1 MKILSPIYPHFNLGV
16 LLLRLG
22 IGVSFVCHGWPKLQA
37 GPELWEPLG
46 GAMAIWGIQF
56 APTFWGFVGSLAE
69 FGGGLLLALGLF
81 FRPTC
86 IILIIQM
93 IVATSSHLNQG
104 QSFSEYSHALEM
116 AILFF
121 CWLFIG
127 PGSYSLDAR
136 LHKHV
141 RPIPIKQT
149 R

>member
-1 MKILSPIYPHFNLGV
+1 MKIFSTNYPHFNLGV

-22 IGVSFVCHGWPKLQA
+22 IGIAFMCHGWPKLEA

-46 GAMAIWGIQF
+46 GAMGIWGIHF
-56 APTFWGFVGSLAE
+56 APTFWGFLGSLAE
-69 FGGGLLLALGLF
+69 FAGGLLLALGLF

-86 IILIIQM
+86 VILVIQM

-136 LHKHV
+136 LQ
-141 RPIPIKQT
+141 KQT
-149 R
+149 LLIPDKQ